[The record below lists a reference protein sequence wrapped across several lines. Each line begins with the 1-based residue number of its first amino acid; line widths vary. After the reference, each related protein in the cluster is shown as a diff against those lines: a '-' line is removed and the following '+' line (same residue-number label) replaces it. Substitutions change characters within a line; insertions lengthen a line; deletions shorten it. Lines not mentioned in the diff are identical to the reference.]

1 MVQMFDYTAGAAP
14 CDYKGGQ
21 RRHLKVCRQVRHLN
35 QTRIDIEGSSRFG
48 FRDKLLTYM
57 GYQLI
62 SHMANSTI
70 RMPNSYSSYGHR
82 KKRGFSY
89 FVLCRGQL
97 SPIRNA
103 LRKNPGLSGLAAM

>member
-1 MVQMFDYTAGAAP
+1 MVEMFDYTAGAAP

-21 RRHLKVCRQVRHLN
+21 RCHLKVCRLVRHLN

-48 FRDKLLTYM
+48 FRNKLLTYM

-82 KKRGFSY
+82 KKTWFLLLCTVPGSAVSY
-89 FVLCRGQL
+89 
-97 SPIRNA
+97 
-103 LRKNPGLSGLAAM
+103 